1 MANINRTIQIKR
13 NQTSSLN
20 ANEAKQRI
28 MSIESSLANGEL
40 VINTYMD
47 SNARNGLANV
57 LAIKAQNKL
66 FFIDNQ
72 VILNK
77 LGINDD
83 GTVNENITNSIEK
96 FVERIV
102 DAAGLKSDGT
112 YLADSTDNFI
122 SGATS
127 LANADSLLSDE
138 IKEIEDF
145 IGMSEG
151 ASGKSIVEKID
162 EISGKSV
169 TDVEDTATIDFTKE
183 IASDGTKKIKAD
195 VKISAENG
203 NIINSKNDGIYTN
216 VDYNPVTNAIV
227 INGTEKPL
235 NAGSIVDSIEYD
247 SATEELVIK
256 YHTSSSS
263 EEKSTRASLKD
274 LIEEFDFIA
283 RDDSHNV
290 GFTITRNVN
299 GKTTVQADVQN
310 FDCGEY

>member
-13 NQTSSLN
+13 NQIFSLN

-28 MSIESSLANGEL
+28 ISIEPSLKNGEL
-40 VINTYMD
+40 VTNTYMD
-47 SNARNGLANV
+47 DNARNGFANV
-57 LAIKAQNKL
+57 LAIKAQDKL

-83 GTVNENITNSIEK
+83 GTVNENVTNSVEK
-96 FVERIV
+96 FIERIV
-102 DAAGLKSDGT
+102 NAAGLKSDGT

-127 LANADSLLSDE
+127 LANADRLLSGE

-151 ASGKSIVEKID
+151 ASGKSI
-162 EISGKSV
+162 

-183 IASDGTKKIKAD
+183 EASDGTKKIKAD

-203 NIINSKNDGIYTN
+203 NIINSKGDGIYAN

-227 INGTEKPL
+227 INGAEKPL

-256 YHTSSSS
+256 YHASSSS
-263 EEKSTRASLKD
+263 EEKTIRASLKD